1 MIALSGL
8 SETRWDEDAFVAR
21 ITTHS
26 DRPEVLRE
34 SEVLALKN
42 GSDKAP
48 DLTGFKGLLTCG
60 EWDCGTPLRS
70 ESELPAVPRIVIPE
84 RLAHLEDGDI
94 IEVAPRTGRISVLF
108 RKASTSNTILFT
120 EACNNYCLMCAQPPI
135 NSRPYCSF
143 DTWKK
148 AIPLVPKDT
157 LELGISG
164 GEPTLFPDELLAMV
178 RTCRN
183 HLPNTALHL
192 LTNGRMFAYLSYAE
206 ALAAIHHPDLMLGV
220 PLYSDLDY
228 EHDHIVQSQSAFE
241 QAIKGILNL
250 ARVGIRV
257 EIRIVVHR
265 LNVGRLASLAE
276 FICRNLPFA
285 EHVALMG
292 LEPVGFAKLHIA
304 DLWMDPFDYK
314 DTLTQA
320 VQVLTRNRM
329 NVSVFNHQLCT
340 IDRDIWRFA
349 RRSIS
354 DWKLEYL
361 SECDS
366 CTVRRQCCGF
376 FSSSIQT
383 HSSHIQGI

>member
-1 MIALSGL
+1 MIALSGV

-21 ITTHS
+21 ITTRT
-26 DRPEVLRE
+26 DRPEVVRE
-34 SEVLALKN
+34 SEVIALKHAT
-42 GSDKAP
+42 DATP
-48 DLTGFKGLLTCG
+48 ALAGFKGLLTCG
-60 EWDCGTPLRS
+60 AWCDPVSLRS
-70 ESELPAVPRIVIPE
+70 ESELPTIPRIAIPE
-84 RLAHLEDGDI
+84 RLAHLDDGDI
-94 IEVAPRTGRISVLF
+94 IEFAPRSGRVSVLF
-108 RKASTSNTILFT
+108 RKASNSNTILFT

-135 NSRPYCSF
+135 NSHPYCAL

-148 AIPLVPKDT
+148 AIPLVSKDT

-183 HLPNTALHL
+183 HLPNTAVHL

-228 EHDHIVQSQSAFE
+228 EHDHIVQAQSAFE
-241 QAIKGILNL
+241 QAVKGILNL

-257 EIRIVVHR
+257 EIRVVVHR
-265 LNVGRLASLAE
+265 LNVGRLANLAE

-292 LEPVGFAKLHIA
+292 LEPTGFAKQHIS

-314 DTLTQA
+314 HALTQA
-320 VQVLTRNRM
+320 VQVLAANGM

-340 IDRDIWRFA
+340 VDRAIWPFA

-361 SECDS
+361 SECDTCS
-366 CTVRRQCCGF
+366 MRQQCCGF
-376 FSSSIQT
+376 FSSSTRI
-383 HSSHIQGI
+383 HSSHIKGI